1 MSERTAGPDAQ
12 AVKAC
17 CAELYSRDAIRWLLG
32 ETLHPG
38 GLALTGRLAELT
50 RLGSADH
57 VLDVAAGFGQSA
69 LFLSRTV
76 GCRVDGLD
84 LSPPNL
90 ARAGRSA
97 QGAGLHGTVRF
108 LAGDADALPYRDGV
122 FDAVLS
128 ECAFCTFPDKG
139 KAARE
144 ISRVLAP
151 GGRLGLAD
159 VTLRPESLPDD
170 LRGVLLQAACLS
182 DARTAEGYRGLLAEA
197 GFHRFLAEEHPE
209 AVSALLEEIRARLLL
224 ARLASLSGQWR
235 FDGVDLE
242 AVEAIVTRAEELV
255 RDDVIGYVLL
265 VGERS
270 DGI

>member
-1 MSERTAGPDAQ
+1 
-12 AVKAC
+12 
-17 CAELYSRDAIRWLLG
+17 
-32 ETLHPG
+32 
-38 GLALTGRLAELT
+38 
-50 RLGSADH
+50 
-57 VLDVAAGFGQSA
+57 VAAGFGTSA
-69 LFLSRTV
+69 LFLARSV
-76 GCRVDGLD
+76 GCRVEGPD
-84 LSPPNL
+84 LSHPNL
-90 ARAGRSA
+90 ARAARSA
-97 QGAGLHGTVRF
+97 KEAGLDATVRF

-144 ISRVLAP
+144 IFRVLAP

-197 GFHRFLAEEHPE
+197 GFRRFSLEEHPE
-209 AVSALLEEIRARLLL
+209 AVSALLGQIRARLLL

-235 FDGVDLE
+235 FDGIDLE
-242 AVEAIVTRAEELV
+242 AVEAFVARAEELV
-255 RDDVIGYVLL
+255 RDGVIGYVLL

-270 DGI
+270 DAI

>member
-1 MSERTAGPDAQ
+1 MMGKTEGFDAR

-17 CAELYSRDAIRWLLG
+17 CAELYSRDVVRLLLG

-38 GLALTGRLAELT
+38 GLALTERLTKLL
-50 RLGSADH
+50 RLGSTHH
-57 VLDVAAGFGQSA
+57 VLDVAAGFGTSA
-69 LFLSRTV
+69 LFLARTV

-84 LSPPNL
+84 LSHPNL
-90 ARAGRSA
+90 GRAERSA
-97 QGAGLHGTVRF
+97 QEAGLDGTVRF
-108 LAGDADALPYRDGV
+108 FAGDADALPYRDGV

-128 ECAFCTFPDKG
+128 ECALCTFPDKG

-144 ISRVLAP
+144 IFRVLAP

-170 LRGVLLQAACLS
+170 LRGVLMQAACLS

-197 GFHRFLAEEHPE
+197 GFDRFSMEEHPE
-209 AVSALLEEIRARLLL
+209 AIAALLRQIRARLLL
-224 ARLASLSGQWR
+224 ARLASLSDQRR
-235 FDGVDLE
+235 FDGVDLQ
-242 AVEAIVTRAEELV
+242 AVEAVVTRAEELV
-255 RDDVIGYVLL
+255 RDGVIGYVLL
-265 VGERS
+265 VGERP

>member
-1 MSERTAGPDAQ
+1 MEKTEGTHIQ

-17 CAELYSRDAIRWLLG
+17 CAALYSHEAIRLLLG

-38 GLALTGRLAELT
+38 GLGLTGRLAELL

-57 VLDVAAGFGQSA
+57 VLDVAAGFGTSA
-69 LFLSRTV
+69 LFLARTV

-84 LSPPNL
+84 LSHPNL
-90 ARAGRSA
+90 ACAGRSA
-97 QGAGLHGTVRF
+97 KEAGLNRAVHF
-108 LAGDADALPYRDGV
+108 SAGDADALPYGDGV

-128 ECAFCTFPDKG
+128 ECAFCTFPDKR
-139 KAARE
+139 KVARE
-144 ISRVLAP
+144 IFRVLAP

-159 VTLRPESLPDD
+159 VTLRPEALPDD

-197 GFHRFLAEEHPE
+197 GFDRFSMEEHPE
-209 AVSALLEEIRARLLL
+209 AVSALLEQIRARLLL
-224 ARLASLSGQWR
+224 ARLASLSGQQR
-235 FDGVDLE
+235 FNGVDLE
-242 AVEAIVTRAEELV
+242 AVEAVVTQAEELV
-255 RDDVIGYVLL
+255 RDGVIGYVLL

>member
-1 MSERTAGPDAQ
+1 MIEKTEGPDAQ

-17 CAELYSRDAIRWLLG
+17 CAEIYSRDAVRLLLG

-38 GLALTGRLAELT
+38 GLALTGRLAERL

-57 VLDVAAGFGQSA
+57 VLDVAAGFGASA
-69 LFLSRTV
+69 LFLARSV

-84 LSPPNL
+84 LSHPNL
-90 ARAGRSA
+90 SRAGRSA
-97 QGAGLHGTVRF
+97 NEAGLKGTVRF

-122 FDAVLS
+122 FSVVLS

-144 ISRVLAP
+144 IFRVLAP

-170 LRGVLLQAACLS
+170 LRGILLQAACLS
-182 DARTAEGYRGLLAEA
+182 DARTVEGYQGLLAEA
-197 GFHRFLAEEHPE
+197 GFDRFSMTEHPE
-209 AVSALLEEIRARLLL
+209 AISALLEQIRVRLLL
-224 ARLASLSGQWR
+224 ARLTGLSGQGR

-242 AVEAIVTRAEELV
+242 AVEAVVIRAEELV
-255 RDDVIGYVLL
+255 RDGVIGYVLL
-265 VGERS
+265 VAERS
-270 DGI
+270 DGS